1 MQIDTALIKKY
12 NKPGPRYTS
21 YPPAN
26 YFTEEFTRN
35 DYIQMIRNS
44 NDEWP
49 SSISLY
55 IHIPFCPQICYF
67 CGCNTN
73 PMPGKSEVKRYIDNV
88 KREISFVAE
97 NLDNTRQV
105 TQIHWGGGTPNSL
118 NLDYVADIM
127 NLIYEKFTVSPSPE
141 IAMECS
147 PAYLELNHI
156 VRLANIGFNRM
167 SLGIQDFNTDL
178 LKRLNRK
185 PAKYPIKDI
194 YRTAKKSGFEGVNFD
209 FVYGLPSQ
217 TLEDHIES
225 IKNALEISPERIVTF
240 SYAHVPWFK
249 EHQKKLESYD
259 IPQADTK
266 LKMLESSFQ
275 LLTENGYEA
284 IGMDHYAKP
293 GDELSLA
300 LKNKTLH
307 RNFQGYCTKEKT
319 GQVYAF
325 GATGISQLAG
335 GYSQNTRKLHDYNQ
349 ILENGQLP
357 VFRGYKLNQ
366 NEKIRRKVL
375 NEIMCNHYLDFDAV
389 AVEFDITRPELKK
402 VLEYNPK
409 NLDDFAADGLLSYD
423 GQVVNVTSRGF
434 FLIRN
439 IAMAFDPLM
448 KSTPENRYSKTI

>member
-1 MQIDTALIKKY
+1 MQIDTKLIKKY

-26 YFTEEFTRN
+26 YFTEEFTKN
-35 DYIQMIRNS
+35 DYIQMVKDS
-44 NDEWP
+44 NNEWP
-49 SSISLY
+49 SNISLY

-73 PMPGKSEVKRYIDNV
+73 LMPGKSEIERYINNV
-88 KREISFVAE
+88 KKEIRFVAE
-97 NLDNTRQV
+97 NLDKSRKV

-118 NLDYVADIM
+118 NLDYVEDIM
-127 NLIYEKFTVSPSPE
+127 NLLYERFTLSSDPE

-147 PAYLELNHI
+147 PAYLELDHI

-167 SLGIQDFNTDL
+167 SLGIQDFNSDL

-185 PAKYPIKDI
+185 PSKYPIKDI
-194 YRTAKKSGFEGVNFD
+194 YRTAKKSGFDGVNFD

-225 IKNALEISPERIVTF
+225 INKAIEISPERIVTF

-266 LKMLESSFQ
+266 LKMLESSFN
-275 LLTENGYEA
+275 LLTENGYVA

-293 GDELSLA
+293 EDELSLA

-325 GATGISQLAG
+325 GATGISQLSG
-335 GYSQNTRKLHDYNQ
+335 GYSQNTRKLQVYNHS
-349 ILENGQLP
+349 LENDQLP
-357 VFRGYKLNQ
+357 IFRGYKLNRE
-366 NEKIRRKVL
+366 EKIRRKVL
-375 NEIMCNHYLDFDAV
+375 NEIMCNHYLDFDLIAR
-389 AVEFDITRPELKK
+389 EFDITQTELKK
-402 VLEYNPK
+402 VLDYHPK
-409 NLDDFAADGLLSYD
+409 NLDEFEADGLLDYD
-423 GQVVNVTSRGF
+423 DQMVNVTSSGF

-448 KSTPENRYSKTI
+448 QSTQKNRYSKTI

>member
-1 MQIDTALIKKY
+1 MQIDKELIRKY

-26 YFTEEFTRN
+26 YFTEEFTEA
-35 DYIQMIRNS
+35 DYIQMVRDS
-44 NDEWP
+44 NNEWP
-49 SSISLY
+49 SAISLY
-55 IHIPFCPQICYF
+55 IHIPFCPQICFF

-73 PMPGKSEVKRYIDNV
+73 LMPKKKEIERYIHNV
-88 KREISFVAE
+88 KKEIDLVAE
-97 NLDNTRQV
+97 NLDKSRLV

-118 NLDYVADIM
+118 NLAYVEEVM
-127 NLIYEKFTVSPSPE
+127 NLIYEKFSISSNPE

-147 PAYLELNHI
+147 PAYLELDH
-156 VRLANIGFNRM
+156 VVKLANMGFNRM
-167 SLGIQDFNTDL
+167 SLGIQDFNEDL
-178 LKRLNRK
+178 LKKLNRR
-185 PAKYPIKDI
+185 PARYPIKDI
-194 YRTAKKSGFEGVNFD
+194 YRTAKKAGFEGVNFD

-217 TLEDHIES
+217 TVEDHIES
-225 IKNALEISPERIVTF
+225 IKKAIEISPERIVTF

-249 EHQKKLESYD
+249 EHQKKLEDYN

-266 LKMLESSFQ
+266 LKMLESSFR

-307 RNFQGYCTKEKT
+307 RNFQGYCTREKT

-325 GATGISQLAG
+325 GATGISQLSG
-335 GYSQNTRKLHDYNQ
+335 GYSQNTRMLKNYNQ
-349 ILENGQLP
+349 SLENSHLP
-357 VFRGYKLNQ
+357 VFRGYRLSRE
-366 NEKIRRKVL
+366 EKIRRKVL
-375 NEIMCNHYLDFDAV
+375 NEIMCNHYLNFDTIAR
-389 AVEFDITRPELKK
+389 EFEITRQQLKE
-402 VLEYNPK
+402 VIEYNPR
-409 NLDDFAADGLLSYD
+409 NLDEFTADDLLEYD
-423 GQVVNVTSRGF
+423 DRELSVTSRGF

-448 KSTPENRYSKTI
+448 KSTQQNRYSKTI

>member
-26 YFTEEFTRN
+26 YFTEEFTGK
-35 DYIQMIRNS
+35 DFIQMVRDS

-49 SSISLY
+49 SNISLY

-73 PMPGKSEVKRYIDNV
+73 LMPERQEIERYIHNV
-88 KREISFVAE
+88 KKEIGFVAE
-97 NLDNTRQV
+97 NLDKTRQV
-105 TQIHWGGGTPNSL
+105 TQIHWGGGTPNAL
-118 NLDYVADIM
+118 NLDYVEEIM
-127 NLIYEKFTVSPSPE
+127 DLIYNTFSLSPDPE

-147 PAYLELNHI
+147 PAYLELDHI
-156 VRLANIGFNRM
+156 VRLANMGFNRM
-167 SLGIQDFNTDL
+167 SLGIQDFNPDL
-178 LKRLNRK
+178 LKRLHRR
-185 PAKYPIKDI
+185 PSKYPIKDI
-194 YRTAKKSGFEGVNFD
+194 YRTAIKAGFEGVNFD

-217 TLEDHIES
+217 TVEDHTES
-225 IKNALEISPERIVTF
+225 IKQALAIYPERIVTF

-266 LKMLESSFQ
+266 LKMLKSSFK
-275 LLTENGYEA
+275 LLTENGYLA

-307 RNFQGYCTKEKT
+307 RNFQGYCTKDKT

-335 GYSQNTRKLHDYNQ
+335 GYSQNTRKLSDYNQ
-349 ILENGQLP
+349 ILENDRLP
-357 VFRGYKLNQ
+357 VFRGYKLNKS
-366 NEKIRRKVL
+366 EKIRRKAL
-375 NEIMCNHYLDFDAV
+375 NEIMCNHYLDFNSV
-389 AVEFDITRPELKK
+389 AEEFDITPEKIK
-402 VLEYNPK
+402 QVLEYNPK
-409 NLDDFAADGLLSYD
+409 SLEEYAGDGLLSYD
-423 GQVVNVTSRGF
+423 DQVVNVTSRGF

-448 KSTPENRYSKTI
+448 KSSSGNRYSKTI